1 LEAVLDALKP
11 NDAWTKLVFFTSE
24 NAATDG
30 KTLLDVFRSG
40 DVGKVLAASHTYGEQ
55 GAV

>member
-1 LEAVLDALKP
+1 MEAVLDALKP